1 MDQEPKS
8 ENKRSTPHS
17 GSMDRVVRAHIWV
30 KGRVQGVGF
39 RAHVEYRAR
48 QIGGLTGWV
57 RNVGYDTVEAIAEGH
72 PAQVER
78 LINDMKEGPRASRVD
93 ESKVEWEE
101 PTGEF
106 DRFGVRRSL

>member
-1 MDQEPKS
+1 MNPEPILES
-8 ENKRSTPHS
+8 NQR
-17 GSMDRVVRAHIWV
+17 VRAHVWV

-57 RNVGYDTVEAIAEGH
+57 RNVGYDTVEAIVEGDH
-72 PAQVER
+72 TDVER
-78 LINDMKEGPRASRVD
+78 LIQVMKNGPPSSRVD
-93 ESKVEWEE
+93 ETKVEWEE